1 MKTFSSLSR
10 APRSPPPR
18 RPSRSYS
25 LAPPSLCAFRPV
37 VCLGTARAH
46 QQHARVHATIRA
58 AGITAH
64 RRRESAKRPSAT
76 AHALAGA
83 PVSPSVR
90 ASLIARHRSC
100 VHPRTERVVR
110 VASVPRAQNL
120 SLPRRPSRRDRSP
133 SPRTIL
139 LAKVSVKTCDELFHA
154 LSRARA
160 RHVARRASLGDVPTS
175 ATDRLEKPSAAG
187 SCS

>member
-1 MKTFSSLSR
+1 MQVSVVHLSVKHLKRRITVRVR
-10 APRSPPPR
+10 AHLLRRRPRARLKKRSPIAGKDPFVHGERLVHCSFEP
-18 RPSRSYS
+18 
-25 LAPPSLCAFRPV
+25 
-37 VCLGTARAH
+37 TAR
-46 QQHARVHATIRA
+46 
-58 AGITAH
+58 
-64 RRRESAKRPSAT
+64 
-76 AHALAGA
+76 A

-120 SLPRRPSRRDRSP
+120 SLARRPSRRDRSP

-139 LAKVSVKTCDELFHA
+139 LAKVSVKTCDKLFHA